1 MRISDCSSDVCSS
14 DLLNEWLG
22 ITNGELSDL
31 GLTESV
37 SADDPEVAELSNCRE
52 LALSGTF
59 EARSKP
65 KPGNITSGERSEV
78 QPDHRISLWSG
89 LTLELSRAATRLP
102 LARTVR
108 PLPGGPQ
115 DLEPRCPRAPS
126 SLADRKSTRLTPST
140 YCAPR
145 IP

>member
-78 QPDHRISLWSG
+78 QPEHRLLFWRG
-89 LTLELSRAATRLP
+89 LTLELSRAAKRHRLERIVST
-102 LARTVR
+102 LQ
-108 PLPGGPQ
+108 GGPK
-115 DLEPRCPRAPS
+115 DLAQS
-126 SLADRKSTRLTPST
+126 
-140 YCAPR
+140 
-145 IP
+145 